1 MNALASWNISV
12 MVVTLE
18 VSHVPISWLN
28 AGVEEHLYMFVTL
41 EVPMSISWLNA
52 WRRRTSVMVVTL
64 EVSHVPISWL
74 NALAPRNIR
83 YMVVTLEVS
92 HRDISALKDP
102 LL

>member
-1 MNALASWNISV
+1 MHVSDLSSMWYLHITMSWSKASAFENISC

-18 VSHVPISWLN
+18 VSHAPISWLN
-28 AGVEEHLYMFVTL
+28 A
-41 EVPMSISWLNA
+41 S
-52 WRRRTSVMVVTL
+52 
-64 EVSHVPISWL
+64 
-74 NALAPRNIR
+74 APRNIR

>member
-1 MNALASWNISV
+1 MSC

-28 AGVEEHLYMFVTL
+28 A
-41 EVPMSISWLNA
+41 P
-52 WRRRTSVMVVTL
+52 
-64 EVSHVPISWL
+64 
-74 NALAPRNIR
+74 APRNIR